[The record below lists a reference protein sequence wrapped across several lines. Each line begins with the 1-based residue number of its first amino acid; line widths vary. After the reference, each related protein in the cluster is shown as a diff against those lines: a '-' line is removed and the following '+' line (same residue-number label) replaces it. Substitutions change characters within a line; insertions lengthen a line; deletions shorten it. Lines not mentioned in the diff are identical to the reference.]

1 MKKVVVGMS
10 GGVDSSVAAYL
21 LKEQGYDVIGV
32 TMQIWQEEDVC
43 TVEENGGCCGLS
55 AVEDARRVAA
65 ALGIPYYVMN
75 FREEFQKNVIDYFA
89 DSYVNGQTPNPC
101 IACNRYVK
109 WEALL
114 KRSISI
120 GADFIATG
128 HYARVEQLSNGRYA
142 LRRSA
147 TAAKDQTYALYNLTQ
162 EQLKRTLMPVGE
174 YTKEEVR
181 VIAEKIGLLVADKPD
196 SQDICFVQDGNYA
209 AFIEEHT
216 GKKASE
222 GNFVTSDG
230 TVIGRHKGII
240 HYTVGQRKGLGLA
253 LEKPLISIP
262 TTAAIAYNIWDTDK
276 FVCPIMDARRNQV
289 YTGVYCYTD
298 HRLDT
303 VWEQDTM
310 SIEALAEG
318 LNCLDHEVIF
328 LGDGVAVYREK
339 LEALLTIPFSFAP
352 AHVNRQRAAA
362 VGALAEGYY
371 KEGKIQT
378 AEEHEPEYLR
388 KSQAERERAERES
401 VKHADVLKKQ
411 KNGEKS
417 E

>member
-289 YTGVYCYTD
+289 YTGIYEFCDGKLQILENQMAVSVTEIAEK
-298 HRLDT
+298 LN
-303 VWEQDTM
+303 
-310 SIEALAEG
+310 ALG
-318 LNCLDHEVIF
+318 REVIF
-328 LGDGVAVYREK
+328 LGDGVPVYRKTLAEVMK
-339 LEALLTIPFSFAP
+339 IPYSFAP
-352 AHVNRQRAAA
+352 AHMNRQRASA
-362 VGALAEGYY
+362 VAVLGAQYYVQGRAES
-371 KEGKIQT
+371 
-378 AEEHEPEYLR
+378 AMEHKPDYLR
-388 KSQAERERAERES
+388 LSQAERERKEREEQNR
-401 VKHADVLKKQ
+401 A
-411 KNGEKS
+411 
-417 E
+417 